1 MPIID
6 SSGRAV
12 ARSRKQPTTTPDAD
26 DERLKLLALIASAT
40 KADRRQYGHANY
52 ARIAATITP
61 ALSPA
66 QLAWIKS
73 GAFGEAF
80 ACAVKRCEG

>member
-6 SSGRAV
+6 SSGRAA
-12 ARSRKQPTTTPDAD
+12 ARSRKQPTTAPSPD
-26 DERLKLLALIASAT
+26 DERLKLLALIANAT
-40 KADRRQYGHANY
+40 KVDRRQYGHANY
-52 ARIAATITP
+52 ARIAAAITP
-61 ALSPA
+61 ALTPA
-66 QLAWIKS
+66 QLTWIKS

>member
-12 ARSRKQPTTTPDAD
+12 ARSRKQSATAPSPD
-26 DERLKLLALIASAT
+26 DERLKLLALIANAT

-52 ARIAATITP
+52 VRIAAAITP
-61 ALSPA
+61 ELTPA
-66 QLAWIKS
+66 QLTWIKS
-73 GAFGEAF
+73 GAFGEVF
-80 ACAVKRCEG
+80 ACAVKRCER